1 MYLRPEKSIQ
11 ERKENLISFYD
22 SSLIENLLENLDPL
36 DLNFKIL
43 KK

>member
-1 MYLRPEKSIQ
+1 MFLYPDNSIQ

-22 SSLIENLLENLDPL
+22 LNFIENLMENLDPL
-36 DLNFKIL
+36 DLQFKIL